1 MTSIQTLL
9 PHQAFPPHTS
19 SSFTS
24 PGLRTSACSS
34 MDPPL
39 SSFNTSSYQV
49 LDEQT
54 DQQTISYFNLSFQGL
69 DHVLEKQLFL
79 ENLSLK
85 SNFSP
90 PSSTNLSQVHKQT
103 VQDEKQTNKQF
114 HILIYLSRAE
124 TLSLKATFL
133 LLLQRI
139 SLRFINKPCRM
150 KQTNK
155 QFHILIH
162 LSRAETMSLKATLLL
177 PPQRISPRFINKHN
191 KT

>member
-9 PHQAFPPHTS
+9 PHKAFPPHTS

-24 PGLRTSACSS
+24 PGLRTSACPS

-69 DHVLEKQLFL
+69 DHVLE
-79 ENLSLK
+79 

-90 PSSTNLSQVHKQT
+90 PSPTNLSQVHKQT

-124 TLSLKATFL
+124 TMSLKATFL
-133 LLLQRI
+133 LLPQRI
-139 SLRFINKPCRM
+139 SLRFFNKPCRM
-150 KQTNK
+150 KNRQTNN
-155 QFHILIH
+155 
-162 LSRAETMSLKATLLL
+162 
-177 PPQRISPRFINKHN
+177 FIF
-191 KT
+191 